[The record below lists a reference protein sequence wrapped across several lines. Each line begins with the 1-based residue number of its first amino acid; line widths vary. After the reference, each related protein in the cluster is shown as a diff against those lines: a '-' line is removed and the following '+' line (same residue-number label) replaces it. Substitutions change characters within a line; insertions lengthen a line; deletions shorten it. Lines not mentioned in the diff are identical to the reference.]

1 MSETDRGP
9 EETEWVC
16 GRCSVTLTP
25 ARVQVSYL
33 GSAFTVVL
41 PVCIKCGMALVDE
54 DVAMNKIA
62 QAEKVLEDK

>member
-9 EETEWVC
+9 GETQWVC
-16 GRCSVTLTP
+16 ARCGIALTP

-41 PVCIKCGMALVDE
+41 PVCAKCGTALVDE